1 MKNQEQIE
9 AKIKEHENHIE
20 ALLKEELDD
29 CTVNHLEAYLQ
40 GRKALKWVLSDET
53 LLPGPD
59 EIEKRVR
66 YEMMCFEAG
75 KIF

>member
-1 MKNQEQIE
+1 MKTPEQIE
-9 AKIKEHENHIE
+9 AKIKEHEEHIE
-20 ALLKEELDD
+20 ALLKGEIDE

-40 GRKALKWVLSDET
+40 GRKALQWVLSDET

-59 EIEKRVR
+59 EFEKRAR
-66 YEMMCFEAG
+66 YEIMCFEAG

>member
-9 AKIKEHENHIE
+9 AKIKEHEDHIE
-20 ALLKEELDD
+20 GLLSEDVDD
-29 CTVNHLEAYLQ
+29 LSIYHIEAYLQ
-40 GRKALKWVLSDET
+40 GRKALQWVLSDET

-59 EIEKRVR
+59 EFEKRVR